1 MTLHS
6 PIYSYIKYTLTQN
19 HCALKRGPATMVRIC
34 VTMIRVLLLATFGC
48 AHVVRIPLYRTS
60 MRATLLKSVSTTK
73 WYNGNKP
80 CLKNATKTLV
90 PLVEEI
96 FVVHGVSYGEPRKP
110 PLDITGIA
118 ETISRKL
125 CNIFER

>member
-1 MTLHS
+1 
-6 PIYSYIKYTLTQN
+6 
-19 HCALKRGPATMVRIC
+19 
-34 VTMIRVLLLATFGC
+34 MIRVLLLATFGC

-96 FVVHGVSYGEPRKP
+96 FVVHGVSYGEPP
-110 PLDITGIA
+110 QYFNLTLDTTNLYTTLFSTKAGSRRGANGIDFCYDRNV
-118 ETISRKL
+118 TRHWFKS
-125 CNIFER
+125 